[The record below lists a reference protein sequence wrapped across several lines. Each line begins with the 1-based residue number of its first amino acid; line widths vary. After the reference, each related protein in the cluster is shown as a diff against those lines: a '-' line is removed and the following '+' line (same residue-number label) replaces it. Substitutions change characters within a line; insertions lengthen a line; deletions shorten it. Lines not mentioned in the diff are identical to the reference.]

1 MLENYMNRREVVSIL
16 CSKRENLLIV
26 SGLGSPTYD
35 VHAAGDSDK
44 NFYLWG
50 AMGGAAMMG
59 LGLSLARPD
68 NSVLVI
74 TGDGEQLMGLGAL
87 ATIAVQKPKNLTI
100 AVLDNE
106 HFGETGMQKSHTG
119 HTVSLTS
126 VAKASG
132 FPVALD
138 LITMSDVIKSHDKL
152 LNNEN
157 LTFLNIKVSNQ
168 QVKRSLPILDGV
180 EIKNRFKRSIENTE
194 I

>member
-1 MLENYMNRREVVSIL
+1 MTVEKLNRREVVKKLVSN
-16 CSKRENLLIV
+16 RTNLLII

-35 VHAAGDSDK
+35 LHDAGDNNQ

-59 LGLSLARPD
+59 LGLALSQPMK
-68 NSVLVI
+68 SVLVV
-74 TGDGEQLMGLGAL
+74 TGDGEQLMGIGAL
-87 ATIAVQKPKNLTI
+87 ATISVQMPKNLTI

-119 HTVSLTS
+119 HTVSLTC

-168 QVKRSLPILDGV
+168 QVKRSLPILDGI
-180 EIKNRFKRSIENTE
+180 EIKNRFERSLENT
-194 I
+194 

>member
-1 MLENYMNRREVVSIL
+1 MLENHMNRREVVSIL
-16 CSKRENLLIV
+16 CSKRDNLLIV

-50 AMGGAAMMG
+50 AMGGAAMIG
-59 LGLSLARPD
+59 LGLSLARPN

-119 HTVSLTS
+119 HTVSLAS

-138 LITMSDVIKSHDKL
+138 LTKMSDVIKSHDKL

-157 LTFLNIKVSNQ
+157 LTFLNIKVSTQ
-168 QVKRSLPILDGV
+168 QVKRSLPILDGI
-180 EIKNRFKRSIENTE
+180 EIKNRFKRSLENT
-194 I
+194 

>member
-1 MLENYMNRREVVSIL
+1 MLDGSLNRREVVSTL
-16 CSKRENLLIV
+16 CSKRDNLFII

-35 VHAAGDSDK
+35 LHAAGDNDK

-59 LGLSLARPD
+59 LGLSLARPER
-68 NSVLVI
+68 SVLVI

-106 HFGETGMQKSHTG
+106 HFGETGMQKSHTAYD
-119 HTVSLTS
+119 VSLTDM
-126 VAKASG
+126 AKAAG
-132 FPVALD
+132 FQIALD
-138 LITMSDVIKSHDKL
+138 VASMAEVIKVRDKVL
-152 LNNEN
+152 ANQN
-157 LTFLNIKVSNQ
+157 LTFLNIKINSK

-180 EIKNRFKRSIENTE
+180 EIKNRFKQSLEKK
-194 I
+194 

>member
-1 MLENYMNRREVVSIL
+1 MNRREVVSIL

-157 LTFLNIKVSNQ
+157 LTFLNIKVSTQ
-168 QVKRSLPILDGV
+168 QVKRSLPILDGI

>member
-157 LTFLNIKVSNQ
+157 LTFLNIKVSTQ

>member
-1 MLENYMNRREVVSIL
+1 MLENHMNRREVVSIL

-87 ATIAVQKPKNLTI
+87 ATIAVQKPINLTI

-119 HTVSLTS
+119 QAVSLTG

-132 FPVALD
+132 FPIALD
-138 LITMSDVIKSHDKL
+138 LTTMSDVIKCHKKL
-152 LNNEN
+152 LSNEN

-168 QVKRSLPILDGV
+168 QVKRSLPLLDGV
-180 EIKNRFKRSIENTE
+180 EIKNRFKRSLE
-194 I
+194 IT